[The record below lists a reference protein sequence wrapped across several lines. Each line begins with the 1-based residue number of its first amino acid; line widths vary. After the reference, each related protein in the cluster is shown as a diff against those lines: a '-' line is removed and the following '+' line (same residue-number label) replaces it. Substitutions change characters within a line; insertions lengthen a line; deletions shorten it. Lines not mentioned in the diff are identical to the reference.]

1 MAETRS
7 RAAARDRTPIHALRR
22 KLWGRPA
29 GQHDAPTRVTV
40 FIDSDVTSVAMQMK
54 EAFDP
59 DNIRSAAVIDE
70 PHRW

>member
-1 MAETRS
+1 M
-7 RAAARDRTPIHALRR
+7 
-22 KLWGRPA
+22 
-29 GQHDAPTRVTV
+29 TV